1 MVLLNVPDEL
11 IVTLTICVIFI
22 MMCLMFDY
30 RREMIHYKKKYHQEW
45 NENVKLSSENQILQ
59 SNLKRREDDI
69 L

>member
-1 MVLLNVPDEL
+1 MVLLNVSDEL

-45 NENVKLSSENQILQ
+45 NKNIQLSSENEVLQ
-59 SNLKRREDDI
+59 ANLKSMGDKK
-69 L
+69 